1 MAKKIRFPLE
11 MEQGVEVRS
20 LDELR
25 DSFSLARVLVYVSNR
40 KLVTWLR
47 DRYIDEIADAIECLD
62 VNDSG
67 FPKKVCEIFGIEY
80 NEDITINIE
89 KAEERNRRFGI
100 LKEYTTDK
108 KFFDVVDN
116 VAFTQDDI
124 FDLLDERQNIIYLC
138 GDTFTIPI
146 SKKGMTYI
154 GINNPVVVVD
164 VKEEVNWKE
173 KEITLSG
180 VRYDDKYQK
189 IIEDADEKNRE
200 LIQGFVGTL
209 NWKKPVNN
217 SSMGGYSKDSYLNF
231 MLSVGDKKDA
241 EHCYNTLVSDIN
253 SVNYD
258 IDADVSKVKQQLQN
272 AGLVGLASNYIENL

>member
-25 DSFSLARVLVYVSNR
+25 DGFSLARVLVYVSNG

-47 DRYIDEIADAIECLD
+47 DRYIDEIADAVECLD
-62 VNDSG
+62 VNDSE

-80 NEDITINIE
+80 NEDIAIDME
-89 KAEERNRRFGI
+89 KAEERNRRLGI
-100 LKEYTTDK
+100 LKKYTTDK
-108 KFFDVVDN
+108 KFFDVVDI

-124 FDLLDERQNIIYLC
+124 YDLLDELQNTIYLC
-138 GDTFTIPI
+138 GDKFTIPM
-146 SKKGMTYI
+146 SKKGITYI

-164 VKEEVNWKE
+164 VKEKVNWDE

-180 VRYDDKYQK
+180 VKYDDKYQK
-189 IIEDADEKNRE
+189 IIEDEHTNM
-200 LIQGFVGTL
+200 L
-209 NWKKPVNN
+209 VNT
-217 SSMGGYSKDSYLNF
+217 SSIGVYSKKSYLNF
-231 MLSVGDKKDA
+231 MLSVGDK
-241 EHCYNTLVSDIN
+241 ESSEYCYNKLASVIN
-253 SVNYD
+253 NVNYD